1 MAASSRRPKRIFSEV
16 IVNMRRSM
24 SWQVVWSLLY
34 IGAALGTANADEVR
48 KISVSGNGQVAAEP
62 DRAIVSLGVEA
73 RKPKIDDARAEVA
86 RTIDAVL
93 KLTRELKIDPKFVRA
108 TRVTVQAEY
117 DWNNQ
122 NRERTLL
129 GYLVARQVQVELR
142 DLEKLG
148 VLLERA
154 VDLGANQVS
163 DPQLDSSRRHEL
175 EREALSKAVE
185 DARLNAEALARA
197 AGAKL
202 GAVRT
207 LSASSDNVAP
217 PVPLRM
223 EMKVAS
229 SANAPSTYQSGE
241 MTFNAN
247 VQAEYDL
254 TVAGP

>member
-1 MAASSRRPKRIFSEV
+1 
-16 IVNMRRSM
+16 MRRSM
-24 SWQVVWSLLY
+24 SWLIVCSLLCVV
-34 IGAALGTANADEVR
+34 AAAHADEVR

-73 RKPKIDDARAEVA
+73 RKPKIGDARAEVA
-86 RTIDAVL
+86 RTIEAVL

-117 DWNNQ
+117 DWNNPSH
-122 NRERTLL
+122 ERNLL

-148 VLLERA
+148 VLLERSI
-154 VDLGANQVS
+154 DIGANQVS
-163 DPQLDSSRRHEL
+163 DPQLDSSRRHEF
-175 EREALSKAVE
+175 EREALGKAVE
-185 DARLNAEALARA
+185 DARLNAEALAHA
-197 AGAKL
+197 AGAKV

-207 LSASSDNVAP
+207 LSASSGSTTS
-217 PVPLRM
+217 PVPMRM
-223 EMKVAS
+223 ETRVT
-229 SANAPSTYQSGE
+229 SAGNAPAPYQSGE

-254 TVAGP
+254 TVAVP